1 MKQNATTRALFQ
13 YLLSRAFEGL
23 NVTDDHN
30 VVLNPQFKKKEGE
43 KKALD
48 PVLDDKQPQ
57 DMSTQQGCSWQRS
70 EVTHVSVS
78 REK

>member
-1 MKQNATTRALFQ
+1 MKQNATTHALFQ

-23 NVTDDHN
+23 NVTDAHN
-30 VVLNPQFKKKEGE
+30 VVLNPQLKKRRG

-48 PVLDDKQPQ
+48 PVLGDKQPQ
-57 DMSTQQGCSWQRS
+57 DMSKQQGCSWQRS